1 MTDWDHLYQENE
13 TPWDRGEPAPP
24 LAEYIEKHA
33 VTGHAL
39 VPGCGIGHDA
49 RLLADQGCAVC
60 AIDISDTALERA
72 ISIHLSDQPSLKF
85 EKADFL
91 DKTNNLPESHFDLLF
106 EHTCFCAI
114 DPSDRLRYARA
125 ASRALKSGGLLL
137 GIFFTDMENDDGP
150 PYPSSRNEIQTLF
163 SPFFDI
169 VEVWKPSRA
178 FPGRESEES
187 MYLMRRL

>member
-1 MTDWDHLYQENE
+1 LVEYVEN
-13 TPWDRGEPAPP
+13 
-24 LAEYIEKHA
+24 HA
-33 VTGHAL
+33 VTRHAL

-49 RLLADQGCAVC
+49 RLLADQGCSVH

-72 ISIHLSDQPSLKF
+72 ILLHLSDQPSLNF

-91 DKTNNLPESHFDLLF
+91 DKTNNLPDFHFDLLL

-114 DPSDRLRYARA
+114 DPSDRLRYTRA
-125 ASRALKSGGLLL
+125 ASRALKPGGLLL

-150 PYPSSRNEIQTLF
+150 PYPSSHNEIQTLF

-169 VEVWKPSRA
+169 VEVWKPSRT
-178 FPGRESEES
+178 FPGREGEES